1 MIVALLGGA
10 GLVIGALV
18 TALVNLLI
26 ARSSNKRESMG
37 LIVESWEGLL
47 APYRDEVKEL
57 RTQVELLRYE
67 VFEHR
72 KWRAKAASY
81 IHVLIDALRVGGVE
95 VPSVPAG
102 LDIETQP
109 GGNTNLTP
117 VVLRNGETGVLMTP
131 SSHMD

>member
-1 MIVALLGGA
+1 MAALLA
-10 GLVIGALV
+10 GCALVIGALI
-18 TALVNLLI
+18 TALVNMMI
-26 ARSSNKRESMG
+26 ARQSNKREEMSN
-37 LIVESWEGLL
+37 IVESWEGLL
-47 APYRDEVKEL
+47 GPYRDEVKEL

-72 KWRAKAASY
+72 KWRAKAATY

-131 SSHMD
+131 STHLD